1 MTRAAPEPRPVPY
14 HRRRSRLIEAPP
26 EQVFPWLVQMGFD
39 RGGWYAIDRLEK
51 LAGVG
56 RFATGGSARTVVAE
70 LQGLAVGDR
79 MPLSRTRWLEV
90 AVLDAPREL
99 TLVLPP
105 GRLVWTW
112 RFLLE
117 PVEDQVE
124 DPVVDRAV
132 ELHRE
137 GPRSAVRRTR
147 LSIETEL
154 SMSARSAPGRALLRL
169 LWALFDV
176 GHGVMEHVQLRT
188 LAQRASAD
196 VLVASGA
203 TSRRGG
209 TEGSG
214 SRSAPDTDTASGAPP
229 DTGQGTIAMAADV
242 DVLRAAARSWADGDP
257 DPVTR
262 AQLLALADEGD
273 AATLEDLMDG
283 ALEFGTAGLRGK
295 VGPGPDRM
303 NRAVVI
309 RTTRAL
315 VEHLLATDPRAAE
328 RGVVVGFDAR
338 LDSERFAID
347 AAGVIAAAGLRVH
360 RFPTHQPTP
369 LCAFAQRHLDAAAA
383 IVVTASH
390 NPPADNGYK
399 VYVEGAAQIVP
410 PTDTAI
416 AEAIARVGPANE
428 VPRISAELLDAHP
441 DVHLLTDELTRRY
454 LEALPAAR
462 PKVSG
467 PDVRIAYTPLHG
479 VGRDLVLA
487 ALGEAG
493 YHDVHVA
500 ASQAEPD
507 GTFPTLAF
515 PNPEEPGALDAVL
528 ALAAEVGADLVLA
541 NDPDADRLAVAVPD
555 GHGGFVALSGNRIGV
570 LLAEHC
576 LSGIG
581 AGVEL
586 GDATPLIVSSIV
598 STPMVSAVAADH
610 GARNEVTLTGFKWI
624 AAAARGL
631 DAQGFR
637 LVYGFEEALGSC
649 VGGVVADKDGISAA
663 VAFAD
668 LARRLKGEGRAVVD
682 LLADLHR
689 RHGLWVS
696 HQTSLVHEG
705 SAGQRRIAEAMAALA
720 QSTPRTL
727 GGAVILEV
735 RDFRVGVE
743 DRPAWL
749 GAQDL
754 VAFTLDEGRVMIRPS
769 GTEPKVK
776 IYVDVRGDLGE
787 DAGEAELAAMEV
799 RLAERAQVLAADLA
813 TFTGLR

>member
-1 MTRAAPEPRPVPY
+1 VAEPSAVGPTGAVPAHPRAASSVS
-14 HRRRSRLIEAPP
+14 RRSRIIAAPP

-39 RGGWYAIDRLEK
+39 RGGWYAIDRLEQ

-56 RFATGGSARTVVAE
+56 RFATGGSARRIEPA
-70 LQGLAVGDR
+70 LQDLAVGGR
-79 MPLSRTRWLEV
+79 MPLSRSRWLEV

-105 GRLVWTW
+105 GRLAWTW
-112 RFLLE
+112 RFTLE
-117 PVEDQVE
+117 PVG
-124 DPVVDRAV
+124 PVPDTRLTI
-132 ELHRE
+132 E
-137 GPRSAVRRTR
+137 TR
-147 LSIETEL
+147 LSL
-154 SMSARSAPGRALLRL
+154 PVRSATAALLVRVLWRL
-169 LWALFDV
+169 LDL
-176 GHGVMEHVQLRT
+176 GHGVMERVQLRT
-188 LAQRASAD
+188 LARRVPAAALLGSGPERRAGGSAGSAPIAHPDAGPSLGVRRGTDEGTPQMSGDTSTDATSSVTSGIEALRASAR
-196 VLVASGA
+196 AW
-203 TSRRGG
+203 
-209 TEGSG
+209 
-214 SRSAPDTDTASGAPP
+214 
-229 DTGQGTIAMAADV
+229 AA
-242 DVLRAAARSWADGDP
+242 GDP

-262 AQLLALADEGD
+262 DELLAVADAGD
-273 AATLEDLMDG
+273 AALLGELMSG
-283 ALEFGTAGLRGK
+283 ALEFGTAGLRGR

-315 VEHLLATDPRAAE
+315 VDHLLATDASAAQ
-328 RGVVVGFDAR
+328 RGIVVGFDAR
-338 LDSERFAID
+338 PDSERFAID
-347 AAGVIAAAGLRVH
+347 AAGVIAAAGVAVH

-369 LCAFAQRHLDAAAA
+369 LCAFAQKDLDAAAA

-410 PTDTAI
+410 PTDA
-416 AEAIARVGPANE
+416 AIARAITALGAAAD
-428 VPRISAELLDAHP
+428 VPRVAADMLDADPHVQVLGD
-441 DVHLLTDELTRRY
+441 DVARRY
-454 LEALPAAR
+454 LDALPAAR
-462 PKVSG
+462 PKVDG

-479 VGRDLVLA
+479 VGRDLMLA

-500 ASQAEPD
+500 PTQAEPD
-507 GTFPTLAF
+507 GTFPTLPF
-515 PNPEEPGALDAVL
+515 PNPEEPGALDAVI
-528 ALAAEVGADLVLA
+528 ALAREVDADLVLA
-541 NDPDADRLAVAVPD
+541 HDPDADRLAVAVPD
-555 GHGGFVALSGNRIGV
+555 GRGEFVALSGNRIGV

-581 AGVEL
+581 AGIEL

-631 DAQGFR
+631 APQGFR

-649 VGGVVADKDGISAA
+649 VGGVVADKDGISAG

-668 LARRLKGEGRAVVD
+668 LARRLKGEGDSVLGV
-682 LLADLHR
+682 LAALHL

-705 SAGQRRIAEAMAALA
+705 AAGQRRIAEAMAALA
-720 QSTPRTL
+720 SSTPRVL
-727 GGAVILEV
+727 GGAEVRDV

-749 GAQDL
+749 GAHDL

-776 IYVDVRGDLGE
+776 IYVDVRGDLGD
-787 DAGEAELAAMEV
+787 DAGPVELAEME
-799 RLAERAQVLAADLA
+799 LALAGRASVLADDLA
-813 TFTGLR
+813 VFTGLR